1 MTDCASQ
8 LWSQLCLDASL
19 TIHDSNKL
27 LVSLS
32 AQSSSVTDTKPPR
45 WIASVCLE
53 EIRLI
58 FHFSTCRRTRNAS
71 PVVSEGG
78 IQHTFTSSYPVAEHL
93 DRYYYSPLS
102 SLEGLSDTITNKFAP
117 WNLGPSLDSTSPV
130 NSQGSGSSNSHST
143 TSHETPTIR
152 HRYSIQEVK
161 VEILVQLVDS
171 SLRRMLSDYKPVR
184 HRGVVLASDDGC
196 PKLAAISPVLFSP
209 GYVKV

>member
-8 LWSQLCLDASL
+8 LWSQLCLDPSL
-19 TIHDSNKL
+19 TIRDSNKL

-32 AQSSSVTDTKPPR
+32 AQSSSVTETKPPR

-53 EIRLI
+53 EIRLT

-78 IQHTFTSSYPVAEHL
+78 IQQTFMSSKPVTEHL
-93 DRYYYSPLS
+93 DRCCYSPLS
-102 SLEGLSDTITNKFAP
+102 SLEGLSDTINKFAP
-117 WNLGPSLDSTSPV
+117 WNLGPSLASTSPV

-143 TSHETPTIR
+143 SSHDTPTIR
-152 HRYSIQEVK
+152 HRYTIQEVK

-184 HRGVVLASDDGC
+184 HGGVVLASDAGY